1 MLTSEKKRLLKS
13 KHISD
18 EIKQIGEE
26 IQDKPLNIIGTALVD
41 IAEVIKKKYQLV
53 FKGVL
58 DINKA
63 ISKVVR
69 VNPGS
74 LGIESFRNS
83 QKCQK
88 TCCPQFRQSGRQS

>member
-74 LGIESFRNS
+74 LGI
-83 QKCQK
+83 
-88 TCCPQFRQSGRQS
+88 